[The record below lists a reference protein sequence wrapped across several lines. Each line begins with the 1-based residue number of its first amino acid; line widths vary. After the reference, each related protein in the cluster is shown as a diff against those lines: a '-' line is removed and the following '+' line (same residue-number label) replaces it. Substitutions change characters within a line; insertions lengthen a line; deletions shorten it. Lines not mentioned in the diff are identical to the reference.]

1 MDSSVS
7 PTHGEQENSV
17 WNGHY
22 DCTCYHPLFVFN
34 QFGDL
39 ERCALRPG
47 NVHSA
52 DGWKSVLDPV
62 VARYRGKVARIYFR
76 ADAGFAN
83 PDVYEYLEAEG
94 IKYAIRLPANR
105 VLLDRIGYLLKRPV
119 GRPPNHVRRYYA
131 HFHHRAASWSKPR
144 GLDAKVKAFEASYER
159 AGVKAYSKRVSWAKK
174 ALAAYHSAALALPSA
189 PAPRPAPRPAPSP
202 QPPVESAAL
211 LPGSWIARALMRL
224 RIVRQPVS
232 QQVLKTDATGP
243 DEMVRRVQQQLQALG
258 YPEVGLADGYMGAKT
273 QAAIRA
279 FAADNGIGSNGD
291 ITDNILATLPKARE
305 RPVAERRANTTARD
319 LRAAG
324 NEQAKAFKGLGW
336 LGQALGLGGLLG
348 AVNELGALD
357 RIREAADGAATT
369 FATFQGMLVAIV
381 STLQWCV
388 AHWWLFAMFAGLW
401 TIYRVTVAVLNL
413 VILFRQ
419 GVLQRPSAAA
429 DGGWRSARS

>member
-1 MDSSVS
+1 MSKF
-7 PTHGEQENSV
+7 QEIAPRLMRDLLSESK
-17 WNGHY
+17 
-22 DCTCYHPLFVFN
+22 F
-34 QFGDL
+34 QFGL
-39 ERCALRPG
+39 EDAAAIAG
-47 NVHSA
+47 NFA
-52 DGWKSVLDPV
+52 YETGGFETMQEIKPV
-62 VARYRGKVARIYFR
+62 VPGSRGGYGWAQWTADRRR
-76 ADAGFAN
+76 AFEAWAKRKGWSVESYDANYSFLIRELLG
-83 PDVYEYLEAEG
+83 PE
-94 IKYAIRLPANR
+94 KRAI
-105 VLLDRIGYLLKRPV
+105 
-119 GRPPNHVRRYYA
+119 
-131 HFHHRAASWSKPR
+131 AAVKIAQ

-189 PAPRPAPRPAPSP
+189 PARRPAPRPAPRRAP
-202 QPPVESAAL
+202 AAQPPAESAAL

-243 DEMVRRVQQQLQALG
+243 DETVRRVQQQLQALG

-291 ITDNILATLPKARE
+291 ITDGILAALPKARP
-305 RPVAERRANTTARD
+305 RPVTERRANTTARD

-336 LGQALGLGGLLG
+336 LGQGLGLGGLLG

-357 RIREAADGAATT
+357 SIREATDGAAAT
-369 FATFQGMLVAIV
+369 FATFQGLLVAIV
-381 STLQWCV
+381 SALQWCV
-388 AHWWLFAMFAGLW
+388 AHWWLFAILAGLW

-429 DGGWRSARS
+429 DGDWRGAR

>member
-1 MDSSVS
+1 MSKF
-7 PTHGEQENSV
+7 QEIAPRIMRDLLSESK
-17 WNGHY
+17 
-22 DCTCYHPLFVFN
+22 F
-34 QFGDL
+34 QFGL
-39 ERCALRPG
+39 EDAAAIAG
-47 NVHSA
+47 NFAYETGGFEHMQEI
-52 DGWKSVLDPV
+52 KPV
-62 VARYRGKVARIYFR
+62 VRGSRGGYGWAQWTADRRR
-76 ADAGFAN
+76 AFEAWAKRKGLSIDSYDANYSFLIRELLG
-83 PDVYEYLEAEG
+83 PE
-94 IKYAIRLPANR
+94 KRAI
-105 VLLDRIGYLLKRPV
+105 
-119 GRPPNHVRRYYA
+119 
-131 HFHHRAASWSKPR
+131 AAVKNAQ

-174 ALAAYHSAALALPSA
+174 ALAAYHSAALTLPSA
-189 PAPRPAPRPAPSP
+189 PAPRPAPRPAHAPP
-202 QPPVESAAL
+202 PPVDIAAP

-243 DEMVRRVQQQLQALG
+243 DETVRRVQQQLQALG
-258 YPEVGLADGYMGAKT
+258 YPEVGLADGAMGAKT

-279 FAADNGIGSNGD
+279 FAADNGIASNGD
-291 ITDNILATLPKARE
+291 ITDNILATLPKARP
-305 RPVAERRANTTARD
+305 RPVTEHRANTTARD

-357 RIREAADGAATT
+357 SIRQAADGAATT
-369 FATFQGMLVAIV
+369 FATLQGTLVAIV

-388 AHWWLFAMFAGLW
+388 THWWLFAMFAGVW

-419 GVLQRPSAAA
+419 GVLQRASAAA
-429 DGGWRSARS
+429 DGGWHGAQMRR